1 MNNGKL
7 TPAQVEREIE
17 RLKQSEFVKLSQKE
31 QSIKADRR
39 RKYLA
44 DLRWHEKRG
53 KELAA
58 AGITRENIRMLLD
71 AMEDEPPVD

>member
-39 RKYLA
+39 RKRLA